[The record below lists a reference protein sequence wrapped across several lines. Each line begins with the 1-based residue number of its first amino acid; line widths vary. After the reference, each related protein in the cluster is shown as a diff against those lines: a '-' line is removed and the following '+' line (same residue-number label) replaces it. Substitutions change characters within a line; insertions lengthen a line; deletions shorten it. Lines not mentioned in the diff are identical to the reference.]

1 MINLPETLLTL
12 GKIPNFTV
20 PNPRSLKITEKVSL
34 NITSEASYFYI
45 LSRQKFIKNA
55 KNGPFWRVFE
65 DLMLAENSVTRQV
78 NFDRTKIDGKWQS

>member
-1 MINLPETLLTL
+1 MGFLPTA
-12 GKIPNFTV
+12 
-20 PNPRSLKITEKVSL
+20 RCLKITEKVSF
-34 NITSEASYFYI
+34 NIKSEASYN
-45 LSRQKFIKNA
+45 LSGQKLLKNA